1 MHLRKEF
8 ITMIFPPLTWVLLLV
23 AAAICAI
30 GFYKFVYFMSVG
42 YGLAVS
48 GIGVAIFIIALLR
61 GNLTPAMA
69 VLCLLLLIYGV
80 RLGGFLLV
88 REIKSA
94 AYRKTLNE
102 QTGNPVPFP
111 VKVVMWLLM
120 AVLYVVQTSPVWYR
134 ESAAPNGPLITAWIG
149 AAIMAIGILL
159 EAVADRQKSAA
170 KLKAPNKPAMDGLY
184 KISRCPNYFGEVT
197 FWTGVFIS
205 GWGVLRGWQWL
216 IAALGYVMILM
227 IMISGA
233 QRLEKRQ
240 NKNYGNLPE
249 YQVYVEKTPILVPF
263 IPVYHLVKPEK

>member
-48 GIGVAIFIIALLR
+48 GIGVTIFIIALLR

-80 RLGGFLLV
+80 RLGGFLLI

-170 KLKAPNKPAMDGLY
+170 KLKAQAE
-184 KISRCPNYFGEVT
+184 S
-197 FWTGVFIS
+197 
-205 GWGVLRGWQWL
+205 
-216 IAALGYVMILM
+216 
-227 IMISGA
+227 
-233 QRLEKRQ
+233 
-240 NKNYGNLPE
+240 PE
-249 YQVYVEKTPILVPF
+249 
-263 IPVYHLVKPEK
+263 

>member
-1 MHLRKEF
+1 
-8 ITMIFPPLTWVLLLV
+8 MIFPPLTWVLLLV

-69 VLCLLLLIYGV
+69 VLCLLLLIYGI
-80 RLGGFLLV
+80 RLGGFLLI

-159 EAVADRQKSAA
+159 EGGDFLDRCFHFRMGRSQRLAVADCSTRVCDDPHDHDQ
-170 KLKAPNKPAMDGLY
+170 
-184 KISRCPNYFGEVT
+184 
-197 FWTGVFIS
+197 
-205 GWGVLRGWQWL
+205 RGT
-216 IAALGYVMILM
+216 A
-227 IMISGA
+227 S
-233 QRLEKRQ
+233 
-240 NKNYGNLPE
+240 
-249 YQVYVEKTPILVPF
+249 
-263 IPVYHLVKPEK
+263 

>member
-1 MHLRKEF
+1 
-8 ITMIFPPLTWVLLLV
+8 MIFPPLTWVLLLV

-48 GIGVAIFIIALLR
+48 GIGVTIFIIALLR

-69 VLCLLLLIYGV
+69 VLCLLLLIYGI
-80 RLGGFLLV
+80 RLGGFLLI

-205 GWGVLRGWQWL
+205 GWGVLVAHCSAWVCDDPHDHDQRGPASRKTPEQEL
-216 IAALGYVMILM
+216 RKPAG
-227 IMISGA
+227 ISGLCGKDTDFGA
-233 QRLEKRQ
+233 VHSDISSCKAG
-240 NKNYGNLPE
+240 K
-249 YQVYVEKTPILVPF
+249 
-263 IPVYHLVKPEK
+263 VKKPAYICQTAKI